1 MSRSFDRIASVL
13 FLMVGAFFIVE
24 SQKLSSS
31 AYGSRVGPELFP
43 MGLGILL
50 ILLSILLIY
59 KTFRYSKE
67 EKKVTPVDVKRF
79 LIIFIA
85 TLLYALLLELMGYVL
100 STFIFLTVAFQTME
114 KGKLWLSIL
123 ISGAFSLG
131 VYYLYVEVLKGTL
144 PAFPF

>member
-1 MSRSFDRIASVL
+1 
-13 FLMVGAFFIVE
+13 MVGAFFIVE